1 MVNLVCLFQ
10 KQSSIV
16 HLCNK
21 IVLIMLNTSATA
33 MVPNHQSAQIR
44 KKIDR
49 ICGNTELRN
58 ADVGIGYEIHKLTI
72 QIAN

>member
-1 MVNLVCLFQ
+1 
-10 KQSSIV
+10 
-16 HLCNK
+16 
-21 IVLIMLNTSATA
+21 MLNTSATA